1 MTGISSSPKLDL
13 NEQHFRIPGPLDRL
27 PLFLRFLPATRS
39 GAKPRRAVIY
49 VHGATFPSALSI
61 AHRFD
66 GRAWRDALCDAGF
79 DVWGLDF
86 YGFGGSGRYP
96 EMDRPAADHPPLFAG
111 AHPAGAMAGKHRL
124 FARRRRCIG
133 AVIDN
138 PSRRPGPVNGEDM
151 KREVIRVEPLST
163 YLERWK
169 APTSAVTRHG
179 DTIYVSGFPPF
190 DPETGEI
197 VDAPIER
204 QTELVLEQLK
214 LCVETAGSSL
224 ENVLKCN
231 VYCTSVEKFAAVN
244 AIYARY
250 FPKNPPAR
258 IFINVPAWP
267 GHFDIEIDCIA
278 AVL

>member
-1 MTGISSSPKLDL
+1 
-13 NEQHFRIPGPLDRL
+13 
-27 PLFLRFLPATRS
+27 
-39 GAKPRRAVIY
+39 
-49 VHGATFPSALSI
+49 
-61 AHRFD
+61 
-66 GRAWRDALCDAGF
+66 
-79 DVWGLDF
+79 
-86 YGFGGSGRYP
+86 
-96 EMDRPAADHPPLFAG
+96 
-111 AHPAGAMAGKHRL
+111 
-124 FARRRRCIG
+124 
-133 AVIDN
+133 
-138 PSRRPGPVNGEDM
+138 M

-224 ENVLKCN
+224 KNVLKCN

-250 FPKNPPAR
+250 FPKDPPAR
-258 IFINVPAWP
+258 IFVNVPAWP